1 MVIVHTYGLILFHFL
16 MLMKIVLALKD
27 ADVQCR
33 GLFLST
39 EFTKRRTHTCIVAY
53 TSAILE
59 LKGEASKMGG
69 DAPFGPKK
77 GGGDVPFVRYHIW
90 IQIILGTYVVLSHFL
105 YATKLNVMDA

>member
-39 EFTKRRTHTCIVAY
+39 EFTKRRTHKCIVAY

-77 GGGDVPFVRYHIW
+77 GGGDVYPSSVT
-90 IQIILGTYVVLSHFL
+90 TYGFKLSLAHMSSSLIFYMQRSL
-105 YATKLNVMDA
+105 M